1 MGNFFFFVI
10 ALIVLAIVT
19 FFILKQVKRKREFG
33 YMASR
38 CSKYV
43 RGTVKQI
50 RYSDR
55 NTFVPVFSIVDEG
68 SVYEL
73 PYYRKTAE
81 NEFVVGRDYDLFV
94 DTEELM
100 IAMTDS
106 DRKRSEDN
114 TDLYLLLFIAVFTIA
129 SILMVILQTRN
140 PDLSK
145 YLGIIIG
152 GGSFYGVAEILD
164 RQRKANRELT
174 SYITDATVVDYSIS
188 HDEDGSNIYY
198 PVYAYYYGGV
208 KYTATSNT
216 SQSNR
221 EEFRRG
227 QTIQIRLDP
236 NDPGNSTILAM
247 AKREYSILR
256 IFKLLGFVLV
266 VIGLALMG
274 MSIAD

>member
-19 FFILKQVKRKREFG
+19 FFILRQVKKKREFG

-50 RYSDR
+50 QYSDQ
-55 NTFVPVFSIVDEG
+55 NSFVPVFSIVDEG

-73 PYYRKTAE
+73 PYYRRTAE

-94 DTEELM
+94 DNEELM

-106 DRKRSEDN
+106 DRKRSEDH

-140 PDLSK
+140 PDLSRN
-145 YLGIIIG
+145 LGIIIV
-152 GGSFYGVAEILD
+152 GGSFYGVAEIFD
-164 RQRKANRELT
+164 RQRKANKEVT
-174 SYITDATVVDYSIS
+174 SYITEATVVDYEIH
-188 HDEDGSNIYY
+188 HDDDGSNIYF
-198 PVYAYYYGGV
+198 PVYEYYYGGI

-221 EEFRRG
+221 GEFRRG

-236 NDPGNSTILAM
+236 NNPGNSTMLAM

>member
-10 ALIVLAIVT
+10 ALLVLAVVT
-19 FFILKQVKRKREFG
+19 FLIVNKVRKKREFS
-33 YMASR
+33 YIAQR

-50 RYSDR
+50 QYSDR
-55 NTFVPVFSIVDEG
+55 NTFVPVFTVVDEG

-73 PYYRKTAE
+73 PYYRNTAE
-81 NEFVVGRDYDLFV
+81 NEFVVGRDYDLFI
-94 DTEELM
+94 DNEELM
-100 IAMTDS
+100 VAMTDS
-106 DRKRSEDN
+106 DRRRSDDN
-114 TDLYLLLFIAVFTIA
+114 TDLYLLLFIAVFTVA

-140 PDLSK
+140 PELSK
-145 YLGIIIG
+145 DLGIIICG
-152 GGSFYGVAEILD
+152 GAFYGVAEIFD
-164 RQRKANRELT
+164 RQRKANKEMT
-174 SYITDATVVDYSIS
+174 SYITEATVVDYSIS
-188 HDEDGSNIYY
+188 HDEDGSNIYF
-198 PVYAYYYGGV
+198 PVYEYYYGGV

-216 SQSNR
+216 AQKNR
-221 EEFRRG
+221 EEYRRG
-227 QTIQIRLDP
+227 QSIQITLDP
-236 NDPGNSTILAM
+236 NDPGNSTMLAM